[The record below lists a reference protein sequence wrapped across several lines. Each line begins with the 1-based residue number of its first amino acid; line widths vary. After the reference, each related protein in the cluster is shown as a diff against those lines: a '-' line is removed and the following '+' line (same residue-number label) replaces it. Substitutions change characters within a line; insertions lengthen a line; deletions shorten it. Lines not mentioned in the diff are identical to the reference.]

1 MGIDIKGKLAGMK
14 TQWKKSREE
23 AEKGFSGNTVPAG
36 IYLMKISESN
46 VGENTKG
53 GINWF
58 LKIVVLEGEHKGDII
73 STMFNLSHEVG
84 QQFTCNFISAMGYE
98 VPDDIDD
105 VPEIAKTFEEEE
117 ITFRGQLKY
126 NKDGYAGIRVLEVL
140 ETGTTAA
147 IAEVEAADEANTADE
162 ADVAEETTEP
172 EAEPVDEM
180 QVELLAFCA
189 ANGIEEVTDASTV
202 DEIKTVLSEYS
213 MKEEELDKEEID
225 LLTRAGMSS
234 MIEKKKPAATK
245 KKK

>member
-1 MGIDIKGKLAGMK
+1 MSIDIKGKLAGMK

-105 VPEIAKTFEEEE
+105 VPEIAKTFQEEE

-126 NKDGYAGIRVLEVL
+126 NKDGYAGIRVLEVFEADA
-140 ETGTTAA
+140 ETSTTNGDEQVAETEEA
-147 IAEVEAADEANTADE
+147 EAVEEVEAEAE
-162 ADVAEETTEP
+162 AD
-172 EAEPVDEM
+172 PVDEM
-180 QVELLAFCA
+180 KTELLAFCA
-189 ANGIEEVTDASTV
+189 ANGIEEVTDDLTI
-202 DEIKTVLSEYS
+202 DEIKAVLSEYS

-225 LLTRAGMSS
+225 LLTRAGISS